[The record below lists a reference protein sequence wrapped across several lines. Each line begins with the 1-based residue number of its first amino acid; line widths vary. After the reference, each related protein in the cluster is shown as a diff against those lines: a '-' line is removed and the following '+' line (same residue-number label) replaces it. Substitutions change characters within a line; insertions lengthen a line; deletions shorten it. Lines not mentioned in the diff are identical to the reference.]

1 MSSPARWILRLFG
14 SALVFWVAYI
24 AWPLVDFYRIARA
37 IERHDTTTL
46 DSFVDLPRLRNSLA
60 DQIAQEY
67 LKQSGQQDRLGGTF
81 ALIRGAGI
89 GLVEP
94 LLASL
99 IKSDALLD
107 LLGKGSAAPDM
118 PAGTPQI
125 AGSFD
130 PKVMGTVWDVYLN
143 AEYMGRDIY
152 FWLPPNVPKDQ
163 RFRARL
169 HLIQWHWKLAGLEMP
184 AAIKIA
190 LAKKLETILKPKK
203 SGQQE
208 GLRGSTESRVP

>member
-1 MSSPARWILRLFG
+1 M
-14 SALVFWVAYI
+14 AYI
-24 AWPLVDFYRIARA
+24 AWPLVDFYRVAHA
-37 IERHDTTTL
+37 IERHDATTL

-67 LKQSGQQDRLGGTF
+67 LKQIGQQDRLGGTF
-81 ALIRGAGI
+81 ALIRSAGI
-89 GLVEP
+89 GLAEP

-107 LLGKGSAAPDM
+107 LLGKGSAAAAM
-118 PAGTPQI
+118 PAGTPAI

-130 PKVMGTVWDVYLN
+130 PKVMGTVWDIYLN

-152 FWLPPNVPKDQ
+152 FWLPSGAPKDQ

-169 HLIQWHWKLAGLEMP
+169 HLIQWHWKLAGLELP
-184 AAIKIA
+184 SAIKIA
-190 LAKKLETILKPKK
+190 LAKKLATILKPAKP
-203 SGQQE
+203 GQEQGHSQDHGRDYGRSPRGTTE
-208 GLRGSTESRVP
+208 GSMPR

>member
-1 MSSPARWILRLFG
+1 M
-14 SALVFWVAYI
+14 ALVFWAAYI
-24 AWPLVDFYRIARA
+24 AWPLVDFYRIAHA
-37 IERHDTTTL
+37 IERRDAATL
-46 DSFVDLPRLRNSLA
+46 DSFIDLPRLRNSLA

-67 LKQSGQQDRLGGTF
+67 LKQTGQQDRLGETF

-89 GLVEP
+89 GLAEP

-107 LLGKGSAAPDM
+107 LLGKGSAAAAM
-118 PAGTPQI
+118 PPGTPRI

-130 PKVMGTVWDVYLN
+130 PTAMGTVWDVYLN

-152 FWLPPNVPKDQ
+152 FWLPPRVPKDQ

-184 AAIKIA
+184 SAIKIA
-190 LAKKLETILKPKK
+190 LVRKLAAVLKSDKPEHKP
-203 SGQQE
+203 
-208 GLRGSTESRVP
+208 GLRGTTESGVP